1 MKAMAI
7 ILIKFKILF
16 FFIIFF
22 FIFDLKVY
30 SETSEVNEFLGEHEV
45 LKYAFTKKTIDS
57 PLYYEPLRTFA
68 DIYFYNKRIFTP
80 IKYFS
85 KSYKKIKIKNVYE
98 INDLSINNSVIVV
111 EFSLRKKDY
120 KSFAYG
126 KLPLNCDNNNS
137 KNSNKAIIIIPG
149 SGPNQSY
156 EIISGNKKNYHYG
169 ILETINQHKYP
180 LEKYIYIKPN
190 EGIRAWHNG
199 EKRKLNG
206 RFIWNWHINRGGS
219 YSASYIVETLALV
232 KYLKKCFDKT
242 ILAGLS
248 QGSHAALINSLQ
260 SHPDF
265 AIISSGHSILREKF
279 EYTGHNQILNVPSYS
294 DLFKEKK
301 LVKRLKKT
309 PTKFLFSWGLN
320 DNGVNKFEAHTQLTA
335 KKIQH
340 LKNIQISI
348 HDLKHNF
355 PPSRVINKFLED

>member
-1 MKAMAI
+1 MKVIAI
-7 ILIKFKILF
+7 ILIKLKILF
-16 FFIIFF
+16 FVIIFLF
-22 FIFDLKVY
+22 TCVQKSY
-30 SETSEVNEFLGEHEV
+30 SEANKVNEFLGEHEI
-45 LKYAFTKKTIDS
+45 LKYAFTKKTIES
-57 PLYYEPLRTFA
+57 SLYYEPLRTFE
-68 DIYFYNKRIFTP
+68 DIYVHNKRIFTP
-80 IKYFS
+80 IKRFS

-98 INDLSINNSVIVV
+98 INDLITNNSVIVV
-111 EFSLRKKDY
+111 EFSLRKKNY

-126 KLPLNCDNNNS
+126 KLPLNCNNKNS
-137 KNSNKAIIIIPG
+137 NNSNKAIIIIPG
-149 SGPNQSY
+149 SGSNQSY
-156 EIISGNKKNYHYG
+156 EIISGNKKNYHHG
-169 ILETINQHKYP
+169 ILETINQHKYS

-199 EKRKLNG
+199 EKKKLNG
-206 RFIWNWHINRGGS
+206 GFIWNWHINRGGS

-232 KYLKKCFDKT
+232 KYLKKCFNKT

-265 AIISSGHSILREKF
+265 AIISSGHSILREKL
-279 EYTGHNQILNVPSYS
+279 EYTRHNQILNIPGYS

-335 KKIQH
+335 KKIEN

-348 HDLKHNF
+348 HNLKHNF
-355 PPSRVINKFLED
+355 PPSKVVNKFLED